1 MSVSLYNQET
11 NRIVRYLSDCGHRT
25 QDKQGASEHLGQG
38 VQVTRTSPS
47 IRTRCP
53 VNKVNKDK
61 YRYKDKSPK
70 YKDQKDKVSILQGQD
85 KTWSV
90 PEPWTLVRRKVH
102 SYLPW

>member
-1 MSVSLYNQET
+1 MDT
-11 NRIVRYLSDCGHRT
+11 GHRT
-25 QDKQGASEHLGQG
+25 NKEH
-38 VQVTRTSPS
+38 PS
-47 IRTRCP
+47 ILDKVSSPRILDK

-61 YRYKDKSPK
+61 YRDKDKSQ

>member
-1 MSVSLYNQET
+1 MDT
-11 NRIVRYLSDCGHRT
+11 GHRT
-25 QDKQGASEHLGQG
+25 NKEH
-38 VQVTRTSPS
+38 PS
-47 IRTRCP
+47 ILDSRSKLDKVAPWTRCP

-61 YRYKDKSPK
+61 YRYKDKSQ